1 MTAKEYL
8 GRIRHLEGC
17 IKAKILIKEQIRAM
31 AENTTANLSEK
42 VQTSNLHDQV
52 SDNAIRI
59 VELEELINKDIS
71 KCIDLIGE
79 IREKIEILSDDRY
92 KIILSMYYLSNK
104 TFEEV
109 AELINKS
116 YQWVHKLHKAALKEL
131 DKILLPDAA

>member
-8 GRIRHLEGC
+8 GQIRYLEGC

-31 AENTTANLSEK
+31 AENTTVSLSEK
-42 VQTSNLHDQV
+42 VQASNLHDQV

-71 KCIDLIGE
+71 KYIDLIGE